1 MKVVSVVG
9 ARPQFIKAAPV
20 SAELRKVADEYLV
33 HTGQHYD
40 EELSSTFFAEL
51 GIPEPDVNLG
61 VGSGPH
67 GQQTGRMLE
76 RLEVVLLAEKPDW
89 VLVYGDTNSTLAGA
103 LGAAKL
109 GLNLAHVEAGLRS
122 FRRDM
127 PEEVNRVLTDHL
139 SDLLFCP
146 TPRAVDNLAAEG
158 ITGGVLQVGDVM
170 VDALEQ
176 VRPRLSAARAA
187 SLGAVPPYFAATL
200 HRAEN
205 VDPPER
211 LRAALEVL
219 AAMPQPVFLPVHP
232 RTAAALDRHGLTWP
246 ANVQALP
253 PLGYL
258 DMLSLVAHA
267 EALLTD
273 SGGLQKEAVLLG
285 TKTLTLR
292 DETEWVETLDGGMNS
307 VVGLD
312 PEAAR
317 AALESAIA
325 DPATGRLLFPPGAAA
340 AIVAALRRP
349 PSSSQQDPPS
359 PPQESVPL
367 DR

>member
-40 EELSSTFFAEL
+40 AELSSTFFAEL

-109 GLNLAHVEAGLRS
+109 GLHLAHVEAGLRS

-127 PEEVNRVLTDHL
+127 PEEINRVLTDRL

-146 TPRAVDNLAAEG
+146 TKTAVGNLAAEG

-219 AAMPQPVFLPVHP
+219 AAMPQAVFLPVHP

-246 ANVQALP
+246 ANVQPLP

-267 EALLTD
+267 DALLTD

-292 DETEWVETLDGGMNS
+292 DETEWVETLAGGMNS

-340 AIVAALRRP
+340 AIVAALRGS